1 MGKNKYF
8 STKSVFEQL
17 ISLIDDSMIQK
28 AVKKHDSD
36 SYVKDFK
43 CKDHLISMVFCCLK
57 KCDSLREVAGG
68 MLGLSGKTQT
78 VRINHLLK
86 KALCRTQTG

>member
-1 MGKNKYF
+1 
-8 STKSVFEQL
+8 
-17 ISLIDDSMIQK
+17 
-28 AVKKHDSD
+28 
-36 SYVKDFK
+36 
-43 CKDHLISMVFCCLK
+43 MVFCCLK